1 MDLKSELTASEY
13 QLIGYVMRALLFV
26 IWIKSGKDA
35 AAALALIETL
45 ALGEYDTQSRG
56 GARIVSAN
64 VAGKQFSY
72 ELPPNWSNS
81 DFIETLRGLYKILT
95 TGGASGGQMTD
106 AELNAYVVDADD
118 QVTNVAKARFAQS
131 AGGRF

>member
-1 MDLKSELTASEY
+1 DGLILVLGLTLGETLTLGEDDGESE
-13 QLIGYVMRALLFV
+13 
-26 IWIKSGKDA
+26 
-35 AAALALIETL
+35 ALALPPLDALEDGETDGLILALGETL

-81 DFIETLRGLYKILT
+81 DFTKFSSFLP
-95 TGGASGGQMTD
+95 
-106 AELNAYVVDADD
+106 
-118 QVTNVAKARFAQS
+118 
-131 AGGRF
+131 